1 MGGQIVVP
9 TPGSVLQ
16 GPIFSVFEPQA
27 ALIQGVTTSV
37 NAVVTTTTAQM
48 YQTGMFMRVL
58 VPEQYGMEV
67 NAQTQIVVTSP
78 TTFTTQLDTTALDPF
93 VAPSLFP
100 PVAFTPAQ
108 VVPITGVEM
117 NIA

>member
-1 MGGQIVVP
+1 MPGQIVVP

-27 ALIQGVTTSV
+27 ALIQSVSTAV

-48 YQTGMFMRVL
+48 YQTGMYVRVI
-58 VPEQYGMEV
+58 VPVSYGMV
-67 NAQTQIVVTSP
+67 LYAQTQITVTSP
-78 TTFTTQLDTTALDPF
+78 TTFVTLLDTTGLRPF
-93 VAPSLFP
+93 VPPTLYP

-108 VVPITGVEM
+108 VIPITGVEM